1 MTIFVDY
8 QPDNL
13 DWQILREL
21 QEDARL
27 PFAEL
32 GRRVGL
38 SAPAVAGRIQKM
50 KDAGIITG
58 YSVALDPERLGVPIT
73 AFIRISLSG
82 LKADKVIEK
91 AKTVPGIM
99 ECHRATGNDCIIMK
113 VRVASI
119 KKLEELTDEFT
130 SLGQLTTSVVLSTAF
145 ERDSLDRAM
154 FEGVDGKS

>member
-1 MTIFVDY
+1 MTYIEY
-8 QPDNL
+8 RPDEL
-13 DWQILREL
+13 DWRILREL
-21 QEDARL
+21 KKNARL
-27 PFAEL
+27 SFAEL
-32 GRRVGL
+32 DRRVNL
-38 SAPAVAGRIQKM
+38 SAPAVTERIQKI

-58 YSVALDPERLGVPIT
+58 YSVSLDPDRLGLPIT

-91 AKTVPGIM
+91 AETIPAIM

-119 KKLEELTDEFT
+119 KKIEELTDEFT

-145 ERDSLDRAM
+145 ERDGIAPMITNADSN
-154 FEGVDGKS
+154 